1 MQLTGWGCG
10 GTRKIMRLSEL
21 SLPAADTQT
30 FGCENNNDERRN
42 KIILKVCSKL
52 NKEWLLCDSGAIYM
66 IVRILILSLV
76 ILMQCFPAQA
86 ERGINIKP
94 NSQTRTALVIGNSE
108 YKFSP
113 LKNPAN
119 DASDMASAL
128 RDSGF
133 DVILKINASQLSME
147 KAIKSFGKK
156 LRSGGIGLFYF
167 AGHGLQ
173 VEGRNYLLPVDTD
186 IESESDVKYDA
197 VDAGRVL
204 GKMEDADNDLNIV
217 ILDACRN
224 NPFARSFRSADKG
237 LAKMDAPTGSFIAYA
252 TAPGSVAADGD
263 GRNGLYTHYLL
274 QYMKEP
280 NLSVERVFKKVR
292 LAVVNDTAQKQTP
305 WESSS
310 LLGDFYFHGNG
321 QVNIN
326 TQSAPTSPS
335 MMTLNAEEEMW
346 KAVKNSS
353 NQEVLQMY
361 LDGYPNGRFS
371 MVAKAKI
378 KQLDREQNDFE
389 DKKLTMLT
397 QPPEG
402 EINGLYADMVTNKG
416 KIRIKLEFKK
426 TPLTVANFVGL
437 AEGTKNSSR
446 NKGVKFYDG
455 LTFHRVIDNFMIQGG
470 DPLGTGG
477 GGPGYKFPDE
487 FDPSLKHD
495 SPGILSMANSGPNT
509 NGSQFFITHKATPWL
524 NGKHTVFGK
533 VVAGLDVVNKI
544 EKGDRIISITII
556 RNGTEARQFQTNQ

>member
-1 MQLTGWGCG
+1 M
-10 GTRKIMRLSEL
+10 
-21 SLPAADTQT
+21 
-30 FGCENNNDERRN
+30 
-42 KIILKVCSKL
+42 II
-52 NKEWLLCDSGAIYM
+52 
-66 IVRILILSLV
+66 RTLILLLV
-76 ILMQCFPAQA
+76 ILMQCLPAQA

-94 NSQTRTALVIGNSE
+94 NSQTRTALVIGNSA
-108 YKFSP
+108 YKSSP

-119 DASDMASAL
+119 DAFDMAAAL

-133 DVILKINASQLSME
+133 DVILKTNASQRSME
-147 KAIKSFGKK
+147 KAIKRFGKK
-156 LRSGGIGLFYF
+156 LQSGGIGLFYF

-173 VEGRNYLLPVDTD
+173 VEGRNYLLPVDAD

-204 GKMEDADNDLNIV
+204 GKMEDAGNDLNIV

-263 GRNGLYTHYLL
+263 GRNGLYTKYLL

-321 QVNIN
+321 QVNRN
-326 TQSAPTSPS
+326 TQSAPSS
-335 MMTLNAEEEMW
+335 KSVMTLSAEEEMW

-353 NQEVLQMY
+353 NQEDIQMY

-378 KQLDREQNDFE
+378 KQLDRQQNDSK
-389 DKKLTMLT
+389 DKKLAMLT

-402 EINGLYADMVTNKG
+402 QINGLYADMVTNKG

-470 DPLGTGG
+470 DPLGTGR
-477 GGPGYKFPDE
+477 GGPGYTFPDE
-487 FDPSLKHD
+487 FDPSLMHD

-533 VVAGLDVVNKI
+533 VVTGLDVVNKI
-544 EKGDRIISITII
+544 KKGDKIVSIKII
-556 RNGTEARQFQTNQ
+556 RNGTEARQFQAP

>member
-1 MQLTGWGCG
+1 
-10 GTRKIMRLSEL
+10 
-21 SLPAADTQT
+21 
-30 FGCENNNDERRN
+30 
-42 KIILKVCSKL
+42 
-52 NKEWLLCDSGAIYM
+52 M

-76 ILMQCFPAQA
+76 TLMQCLPAQA

-173 VEGRNYLLPVDTD
+173 VEGRNYLLPVDAD

-204 GKMEDADNDLNIV
+204 GKMEDAGNDLNIV

-263 GRNGLYTHYLL
+263 GRNGLYTQYLL

-292 LAVVNDTAQKQTP
+292 LAVVNDTALKQTP

-335 MMTLNAEEEMW
+335 VMTLSAEEEMW

-353 NQEVLQMY
+353 NQEDLQMY

-389 DKKLTMLT
+389 DKKLAMLT

-470 DPLGTGG
+470 DPLGTGR

-544 EKGDRIISITII
+544 EKGDKIISITII
-556 RNGTEARQFQTNQ
+556 RNGTEARQFQANQ

>member
-1 MQLTGWGCG
+1 MAVFNGKDCFVKYLDVESIFLFSLADPPYLNKFIRHT
-10 GTRKIMRLSEL
+10 RLSPIR
-21 SLPAADTQT
+21 S
-30 FGCENNNDERRN
+30 GVINM
-42 KIILKVCSKL
+42 II
-52 NKEWLLCDSGAIYM
+52 
-66 IVRILILSLV
+66 RTLILLLV
-76 ILMQCFPAQA
+76 ILMQCLPAQA

-94 NSQTRTALVIGNSE
+94 NSQTRTALVIGNSA
-108 YKFSP
+108 YKSSP

-119 DASDMASAL
+119 DAFDMAAAL

-133 DVILKINASQLSME
+133 DVILKTNASQRSME
-147 KAIKSFGKK
+147 KAIKRFGKK
-156 LRSGGIGLFYF
+156 LQSGGIGLFYF

-173 VEGRNYLLPVDTD
+173 VEGRNYLLPVDAD

-204 GKMEDADNDLNIV
+204 GKMEDAGNDLNIV

-263 GRNGLYTHYLL
+263 GRNGLYTKYLL

-321 QVNIN
+321 QVNRN
-326 TQSAPTSPS
+326 TQSAPSS
-335 MMTLNAEEEMW
+335 KSVMTLSAEEEMW

-353 NQEVLQMY
+353 NQEDIQMY

-371 MVAKAKI
+371 MAAKAKI
-378 KQLDREQNDFE
+378 KQLDRQQNDSE
-389 DKKLTMLT
+389 DKKLAMLT

-402 EINGLYADMVTNKG
+402 QINGLYADMVTNKG

-470 DPLGTGG
+470 DPLGTGR
-477 GGPGYKFPDE
+477 GGPGYTFPDE
-487 FDPSLKHD
+487 FDPSLMHD

-533 VVAGLDVVNKI
+533 VVTGLDVVNKI
-544 EKGDRIISITII
+544 KKGDKIVSIKII
-556 RNGTEARQFQTNQ
+556 RNGTEARQFQAH

>member
-1 MQLTGWGCG
+1 
-10 GTRKIMRLSEL
+10 
-21 SLPAADTQT
+21 
-30 FGCENNNDERRN
+30 
-42 KIILKVCSKL
+42 
-52 NKEWLLCDSGAIYM
+52 M

-76 ILMQCFPAQA
+76 ILMQCLPAQA

-108 YKFSP
+108 YKSSP

-119 DASDMASAL
+119 DASDIASAL

-133 DVILKINASQLSME
+133 DVILKTNASLRSME

-173 VEGRNYLLPVDTD
+173 VEGRNYLLPVDAD

-204 GKMEDADNDLNIV
+204 GKMEDAGNDLNIV

-263 GRNGLYTHYLL
+263 GRNGLYTQYLL
-274 QYMKEP
+274 KYMKEP

-292 LAVVNDTAQKQTP
+292 LAVVNDTAKKQTP

-326 TQSAPTSPS
+326 NQSAPTSPS
-335 MMTLNAEEEMW
+335 VMTLSAEEEMW

-353 NQEVLQMY
+353 KQEDIQMY

-389 DKKLTMLT
+389 DKKLAMLT

-470 DPLGTGG
+470 DPLGTGR

-524 NGKHTVFGK
+524 NGKHTVFGE
-533 VVAGLDVVNKI
+533 VVTGLDVVNKI
-544 EKGDRIISITII
+544 EKGDKIISITII
-556 RNGTEARQFQTNQ
+556 RNGTEARQFQANQ

>member
-1 MQLTGWGCG
+1 
-10 GTRKIMRLSEL
+10 
-21 SLPAADTQT
+21 
-30 FGCENNNDERRN
+30 
-42 KIILKVCSKL
+42 
-52 NKEWLLCDSGAIYM
+52 M

-76 ILMQCFPAQA
+76 TLMQCLPAQA

-133 DVILKINASQLSME
+133 DVILMINASQLSME

-173 VEGRNYLLPVDTD
+173 VEGRNYLLPVDAD

-204 GKMEDADNDLNIV
+204 GKMEDAGNDLNIV

-263 GRNGLYTHYLL
+263 GRNGLYTQYLL

-292 LAVVNDTAQKQTP
+292 LAVVNDTALKQTP

-335 MMTLNAEEEMW
+335 VMTLSAEEEMW
-346 KAVKNSS
+346 RAVKNSS
-353 NQEVLQMY
+353 NQEDLQMY

-389 DKKLTMLT
+389 DKKLAMLT

-470 DPLGTGG
+470 DPLGTGR

-487 FDPSLKHD
+487 LDQSLKHD

-544 EKGDRIISITII
+544 EKGDKIISITII
-556 RNGTEARQFQTNQ
+556 RNGTEARQFQANQ